1 MLARRGGRRNRLCTG
16 VVLALVVMVTVVTTP
31 VASASYYSST
41 NSSADFSAAGCFH
54 RANVQK
60 GTATSTAEGT
70 TSVSIGA
77 VDPTK
82 AFLVF
87 TSRHSSNRP
96 VGSEIGGRL
105 ASATAIEFIRVSD
118 ESAPVTMTIEWSV
131 IEYPC
136 GVNVQRGS
144 VFQNATAIDWPI
156 TPVASVAQAFVLWS
170 KTTDRTDVIYSDND
184 PVLGE
189 LTTVSNLQFRVNGAA
204 ASHVIYWQV
213 VEFTDPTTI
222 AVQHGSTSLVGT
234 ATSTAVALASPTAP
248 ARSFVLVGGRSTPVG
263 NDVGSGLVR
272 ATLAGP
278 SSLTL
283 DRGAT
288 NYDITEIGWQVIEL
302 RDGSSVQSGSASFPT
317 GVGAVVA
324 SIAAVPLARSTAFAS
339 GQTGGGE
346 NGGRTTYVGD
356 DIIGVA
362 AAGMR
367 LTTPTQLTLTRD
379 NTAGDADIA
388 WSVVSWGW
396 P

>member
-1 MLARRGGRRNRLCTG
+1 MLTAT
-16 VVLALVVMVTVVTTP
+16 ALTIPTS
-31 VASASYYSST
+31 SASYYSST

-54 RANVQK
+54 RSNVQK
-60 GTATSTAEGT
+60 GTTTSTAEGT
-70 TSVSIGA
+70 TTVPIGA

-82 AFLVF
+82 AFLIF

-105 ASATAIEFIRVSD
+105 ASATSIEFVRVSD
-118 ESAPVTMTIEWSV
+118 EAAPVTMTIEWSV

-144 VFQNATAIDWPI
+144 VFQNATTIDWPI
-156 TPVASVAQAFVLWS
+156 NPVASVAQAFVLWS

-189 LTTVSNLQFRVNGAA
+189 LTTVGNLQFRVDGVA

-234 ATSTAVALASPTAP
+234 ATSTTVALATPTGLTQ
-248 ARSFVLVGGRSTPVG
+248 SFVLVGGRAVPAG

-272 ATLAGP
+272 ATLVGP

-288 NYDITEIGWQVIEL
+288 NYDITEIGWQVVEL
-302 RDGSSVQSGSASFPT
+302 RDGSSVQSGSANFPT

-339 GQTGGGE
+339 GQTGGGQ

-379 NTAGDADIA
+379 DTSGASDIA